1 MSKSGDPK
9 PEPKIGR
16 VIHLEI
22 SFGPAVPADEI
33 SRIKDLLHEKA
44 KWLTEEIQDKSIMS
58 LIAVAEEEE
67 SHLVRHL
74 KQ

>member
-1 MSKSGDPK
+1 MNQVA
-9 PEPKIGR
+9 R

-22 SFGPAVPADEI
+22 SFGPAVPADEVA
-33 SRIKDLLHEKA
+33 RIKDILHEKA
-44 KWLTEEIQDKSIMS
+44 KWLTEEISIEDKSIMS